1 MSLLVTRTGN
11 YKDTRYVEHVATPT
25 GGTVRWQLC
34 EIVVG
39 GKTVLAVATREL
51 AVGEFQN
58 FIIKDRLRAE
68 KKAATVMAAMSD
80 LEFNDATD
88 KMDPLAAGMYAGYV
102 IYPAESDDEYVEFI
116 LGETNPAQ
124 TTA

>member
-1 MSLLVTRTGN
+1 MTLLVTRTGN
-11 YKDTRYVEHVATPT
+11 YEDTRYVEDVATPT

-39 GKTVLAVATREL
+39 AKTFLAVATRDL
-51 AVGEFQN
+51 AVGELQN

-68 KKAATVMAAMSD
+68 KKASTAMAAMSD

-88 KMDPLAAGMYAGYV
+88 VFDPLASGMYAGYV
-102 IYPAESDDEYVEFI
+102 IKPAALDDVYVEFI